1 MARKVYRALGGH
13 VFLVLLGI
21 VGLAVGLLSVRA
33 ETYPTFSDDATLT
46 MLDEATRTEL
56 LDRLRAQEEAQLP
69 YGAWIY
75 RVWNAGASRVPATFG
90 STRFTTGLATLSAT
104 PSYRELVDDTPEK
117 WDPAQQVLLEQDE
130 NTVTLLGPEQ
140 FYAFDGQGRVCHE
153 FVRYIAQPNGTILA
167 QEIVKRVFDPAD
179 GSSELVIRETVGGE
193 TTSELRTSTES
204 LDIGTVEGQW
214 TPWAFGLS
222 LDSTASAVETV
233 SKGLESYDVLWQ
245 VGEAQ
250 SGRLVLRGEKD
261 GVTARLVLDEM
272 GTAMTKELTDWQTG
286 LRFHQ
291 GSTLAASEMQWF
303 AADAN
308 QGDTVVRVDEWFGF
322 DAEGLRSKPKN
333 SRKTQAA
340 GPAGVPR
347 AAVRACVV
355 QTTKGTARAMH
366 AYLADLF
373 DMALGLDDA
382 VYALPTTNATVILEA
397 TADNDSSSANLT
409 TEESH
414 ALSSLA
420 DDLLFGLFPAAG
432 GSCGGPVTLTVTR
445 TGLGDVSASG
455 SPYVIDWVLNIKTFM
470 YASPPGDIEVTAID
484 SDYYSFDCWVDGLYI
499 WTDNPLELT
508 LSDDKDLYVYFTTCA
523 LTMAKVGN
531 EGAPEWTVPTS
542 REEPYYYKPGT
553 PVEVRAYPGVGF
565 DHWESSDETVEEDLN
580 KEGEKNNPGTFT
592 ITQDCTVTAF
602 MKALYKVTVEVYP
615 ESAGTVTVGPTGHGW
630 RHDDHEYYDGT
641 TATLRALPE
650 IGYRFSEW
658 TGDLDGITDNPASL
672 LMDEDKEVTAVFEA
686 ALVSF
691 AAAENQIYGFDGFTE
706 PNKPWKSV
714 ALNHTDTAEA
724 HITNG
729 SPPAIYFQP
738 VTPENP
744 PFPNASVLPEQAS
757 DTPQELTVT
766 GHAVGAGGE
775 IEATLNQGGQVA
787 AEMGVAVYQPLA
799 LPRTVALVH
808 VSLDGQA
815 IPGDDI
821 EGEALE
827 SYMNSVF
834 AQCVYEFDVT
844 DLGVYQLAY
853 DSAENG
859 GDGDGLLDYKGP
871 EEDEYIK
878 AQLPFDNYNFVIFV
892 VREIEGTAGGFAH
905 KGRKHMFVEIDP
917 TASAPVTMRHH
928 TCAHEMGHACG
939 SLNDIEEKGVDD
951 ENLMSYHSVYDI
963 RPYRFDSQLRKPQ
976 WDQFHL

>member
-470 YASPPGDIEVTAID
+470 YASPPGDIELTATD

-508 LSDDKDLYVYFTTCA
+508 LSDDKDMYVHFTTCE
-523 LTMAKVGN
+523 LTMHLNGT
-531 EGAPEWTVPTS
+531 EGASESTEPS
-542 REEPYYYKPGT
+542 AEEGENIHCYKPDD
-553 PVEVRAYPGVGF
+553 PV
-565 DHWESSDETVEEDLN
+565 TVKALPTDGWASWTCNHPNVSLTT
-580 KEGEKNNPGTFT
+580 NPASFN
-592 ITQDCTVTAF
+592 ITQDCTVTAV
-602 MKALYKVTVEVYP
+602 MKPLYKITTEVYP
-615 ESAGTVTVGPTGHGW
+615 SSEAGEVIVGPIHQKISG
-630 RHDDHEYYDGT
+630 DKYFYEGT
-641 TATLRALPE
+641 TATVRALPE

-658 TGDLDGITDNPASL
+658 TGSLDGITDNPASL
-672 LMDEDKEVTAVFEA
+672 LMDEDKEVTAVFEV

-706 PNKPWKSV
+706 PSKPWKSV
-714 ALNHTDTAEA
+714 AVNFTDTAQA
-724 HITNG
+724 VITNG

-744 PFPNASVLPEQAS
+744 PFPSASVLPEQAS

-775 IEATLNQGGQVA
+775 IEATLNQGGQVV
-787 AEMGVAVYQPLA
+787 AEMGVAVYQPLKK
-799 LPRTVALVH
+799 PKTVALAH

-821 EGEALE
+821 EENALE
-827 SYMNSVF
+827 SYMNDDVF
-834 AQCVYEFDVT
+834 SQCVYEFDVA
-844 DLGVYQLAY
+844 DVGVYQIAY

-859 GDGDGLLDYKGP
+859 GDEDGELDYKTPSEDDYIIGQLQVP
-871 EEDEYIK
+871 LDEY
-878 AQLPFDNYNFVIFV
+878 DFVIVV
-892 VREIEGTAGGFAH
+892 VRAIAGTAGGFTQ
-905 KGRKHMFVEIDP
+905 KGAKFIFVEVDA
-917 TASAPVTMRHH
+917 TASCPVTMRHH
-928 TCAHEMGHACG
+928 SCAHEMGHACA
-939 SLNDIEEKGVDD
+939 SLDDIEEKGIDD
-951 ENLMSYHSVYDI
+951 KNLMSYFSIYTI
-963 RPYRFDSQLRKPQ
+963 LPYRFDSQLRKSQ
-976 WDQFHL
+976 WDQFPR